1 MIRND
6 WDSGRALLERVAQ
19 EYRENGYEVIVGPMG
34 GDVPDFIRD
43 YQPDAIARTD
53 KESVVIELKH
63 SSSRSAHERIGA
75 IAKRIENRPGWR
87 FVLISPPPEDEADPG
102 QNLRPLES
110 REIQDRLREANL
122 LGQAGHHEAAL
133 LLAWATVEA
142 LMWRVSRDQAPK
154 GRSDTWKLMREL
166 VSDGLLDRGRY
177 QELIDLFRLRSAVA
191 HGLEPSQGIPRDQ
204 LDHAVAVLTAT
215 AEELM
220 TELETG
226 Q

>member
-19 EYRENGYEVIVGPMG
+19 EYRDNGYEVIVGPIG
-34 GDVPDFIRD
+34 EDLPDFIRD
-43 YQPDAIARTD
+43 YRPDAIARTD

-63 SSSRSAHERIGA
+63 SSSKSAHERIGA

-87 FVLISPPPEDEADPG
+87 FVLISPPPEEEADAG
-102 QNLRPLES
+102 RNLRPLES
-110 REIQDRLREANL
+110 REIEARLREANL
-122 LGQAGHHEAAL
+122 LGQTGHHAAAL

-142 LMWRVSRDQAPK
+142 VMRRVSRDQSPT
-154 GRSDTWKLMREL
+154 GRSDTWRLMREL

-177 QELIDLFRLRSAVA
+177 QELTDLFRLRSAVA
-191 HGLEPSQGIPRDQ
+191 HGLEPPEGIRRDQ
-204 LDHAVAVLTAT
+204 LDHAVGVLTGT

-220 TELETG
+220 TELGTG